1 MRAGFTLLILCLSA
15 LYAYW
20 AFTDLD
26 FLSSTGRLGP
36 GFFPRIVGIALILA
50 CLVELTFGLVR
61 QSVPPDRSQH
71 AGTVLAVLGMTVLF
85 VMALTVIGGFAAM
98 VAFMLATLTILN
110 RGHVVQNV
118 VLSVSL
124 ASVVYLIFDVWLGAA
139 IPRSMLLDRWLT

>member
-1 MRAGFTLLILCLSA
+1 
-15 LYAYW
+15 
-20 AFTDLD
+20 
-26 FLSSTGRLGP
+26 
-36 GFFPRIVGIALILA
+36 
-50 CLVELTFGLVR
+50 
-61 QSVPPDRSQH
+61 VPPDRSQH

-110 RGHVVQNV
+110 RGRLVQNV